1 MRAISSLS
9 HADATKIVAAVQ
21 VELERRGAGATVA
34 VVDTHGELIAL
45 LRTDGCRLSC
55 VQVAINKAATAAR
68 EQVSSKQL
76 GESAAREGFPVTY
89 FGSLNY
95 VGWGGGLPVVH
106 NGVVAGAVGVSG
118 LSEEEDMALAQLAL
132 EALRSGSSTSA

>member
-1 MRAISSLS
+1 MHVIPTLS
-9 HADATKIVAAVQ
+9 HADAAKVVAAVQ
-21 VELERRGAGATVA
+21 AELERRGAGATVA
-34 VVDTHGELIAL
+34 VVDAHGELIAL

-68 EQVSSKQL
+68 EQAPSKQL
-76 GESAAREGFPVTY
+76 GDSVAREGFPVTY
-89 FGSLNY
+89 FGSLDY

-118 LSEEEDMALAQLAL
+118 LSEGEDMALAQLAL
-132 EALRSGSSTSA
+132 DALLG